1 MADLFKEVI
10 PSILQTKKNVLED
23 DSDYVPFV
31 VNKSLSFHY
40 DCVMNANQMNL
51 LPNTDAYLQY
61 HYYLNSIRP
70 YKRPYQKWLKRETIE
85 DLDVVKEYYGYSNE
99 KAKQVLTILSPAQL
113 DELKQ
118 RINKGG
124 MNNARPKRSNRSE
137 ATRTR

>member
-1 MADLFKEVI
+1 MADLFKEII

-51 LPNTDAYLQY
+51 LPNTDARLQY
-61 HYYLNSIRP
+61 YYYLNTIRP
-70 YKRPYQKWLKRETIE
+70 YKRPFQKWLKRETIE

-99 KAKQVLTILSPAQL
+99 KAKQVLSILSPAQL
-113 DELKQ
+113 DEIKQ